1 MDHVTPVKWFELS
14 TELIIEFRNPTQTPA
29 VVICRLSENSA
40 KGDRSLSLFSKDS
53 ELDGGAARQ
62 SVYAPKNVSI
72 EKVAMLAKQVVWMFS
87 LFWGITNKD
96 TLVGVGPYDKSA
108 GVAWYVR
115 AWQEGRFKAVAR
127 QVPTKFERRIEL
139 LKLAMTKWG
148 IGNAFVFDPSLLDG
162 DFEELLLRRFAG
174 SDCISKLVQRALVQ
188 NVAGAP
194 RNHDRAT
201 R

>member
-1 MDHVTPVKWFELS
+1 M
-14 TELIIEFRNPTQTPA
+14 
-29 VVICRLSENSA
+29 
-40 KGDRSLSLFSKDS
+40 
-53 ELDGGAARQ
+53 ARQ
-62 SVYAPKNVSI
+62 
-72 EKVAMLAKQVVWMFS
+72 E
-87 LFWGITNKD
+87 
-96 TLVGVGPYDKSA
+96 
-108 GVAWYVR
+108 
-115 AWQEGRFKAVAR
+115 
-127 QVPTKFERRIEL
+127 PTKFERRIEL